1 MAGLPDIVTKRAK
14 EILGN
19 FEKREERSRRKDE
32 FQINLF
38 EYKDNE
44 LNDIINK
51 IDLDKMTP
59 LEALN
64 KLQELKK
71 IADSSD

>member
-1 MAGLPDIVTKRAK
+1 MVTKRAK

-19 FEKREERSRRKDE
+19 LEKREERTRRKDE

-44 LNDIINK
+44 LDDILSK
-51 IDLDKMTP
+51 IDIENMTP
-59 LEALN
+59 IDALN
-64 KLQELKK
+64 KLQELKRISK
-71 IADSSD
+71 GLNKSK

>member
-19 FEKREERSRRKDE
+19 LEKREERSRRKDE

-44 LNDIINK
+44 LNDILEK
-51 IDLDKMTP
+51 IDLENMTP
-59 LEALN
+59 LDALN

-71 IADSSD
+71 LSKKP